1 MKTTR
6 FEQSPESASSDRVRH
21 VRAHRAHPA
30 GLAKAAARIAGMAA
44 VLLATGSTF
53 AADAPVQKVTVRS
66 VAYFDFDQASI
77 RPRDQAKI
85 LAEVGKMQGVTW
97 QTVTATGHTDSIGP
111 AAYNE
116 KLSAERA
123 ASVKTYL
130 VGKGLD
136 PAMINTAAK
145 AAAAPLAK
153 NDSTRGRARNRRAE
167 IEFQGVRAVQP

>member
-1 MKTTR
+1 MKTSR
-6 FEQSPESASSDRVRH
+6 FDQSSASGTSASVRH
-21 VRAHRAHPA
+21 QNASRARTSTAAKLIA
-30 GLAKAAARIAGMAA
+30 GAAAT
-44 VLLATGSTF
+44 LLAANTTF
-53 AADAPVQKVTVRS
+53 AADAPVQKVVVRS

-77 RPRDQAKI
+77 RPQDQAKI

-116 KLSAERA
+116 KLSEERA

-153 NDSTRGRARNRRAE
+153 NGSARGRAKNRRAE

>member
-1 MKTTR
+1 MNTAR
-6 FEQSPESASSDRVRH
+6 FEPSSATASSASVQ
-21 VRAHRAHPA
+21 RATHHHRRTPTIVK
-30 GLAKAAARIAGMAA
+30 LVTSAAIT
-44 VLLATGSTF
+44 LLASHTF
-53 AADAPVQKVTVRS
+53 AADAPVQKVVVRS

-77 RPRDQAKI
+77 RPQDQARI

-116 KLSAERA
+116 KLSEERA

-153 NDSTRGRARNRRAE
+153 NDSTRGRAKNRRAE
-167 IEFQGVRAVQP
+167 IEFQGVRALQP

>member
-1 MKTTR
+1 MKATR
-6 FEQSPESASSDRVRH
+6 FDQSSASASSALVQH
-21 VRAHRAHPA
+21 A
-30 GLAKAAARIAGMAA
+30 GSHCARNPTIAKLIAGATLT
-44 VLLATGSTF
+44 LLASHTF
-53 AADAPVQKVTVRS
+53 AADAPVQKVVVRS

-77 RPRDQAKI
+77 RPQDQARI

-116 KLSAERA
+116 KLSEERA

-153 NDSTRGRARNRRAE
+153 NDSTRGRAKNRRAE